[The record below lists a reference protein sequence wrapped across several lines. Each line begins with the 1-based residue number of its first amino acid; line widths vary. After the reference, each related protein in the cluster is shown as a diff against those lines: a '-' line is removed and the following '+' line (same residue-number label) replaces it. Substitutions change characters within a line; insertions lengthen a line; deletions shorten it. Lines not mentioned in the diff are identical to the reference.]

1 MKNRSFLIRSIISLI
16 FIGVIVAAVRQQDL
30 LGRLKQVEL
39 FWLGV
44 SLALSAVMVSGS
56 TLKWQILLRQQ
67 GFKVG
72 FGYLLRTYLVGYY
85 FSNLLP
91 SNFGGDVVRSWYA
104 GKKTGSQGRAAVS
117 VFMERFTGL
126 ILLLIMVI
134 CMPLLTPGLIKS
146 PYFFIPAAVA
156 AVFLVGALM
165 VWGMD
170 SPSKL
175 PRSVMAGLLKVL
187 GPLGKLE
194 PIAKLFGLVE
204 KFSESIFAKMDSF
217 HLKLTDAGADIRKEP
232 KWFVPVGGLTVFFY
246 ALTLVN
252 VYVAFRA
259 FGVEPDFIHMASV
272 VPTVMLVGMFP
283 VGILGNAG
291 WLELSF
297 MGYFS
302 LIGFSA
308 DEALAM
314 SLLLRFK
321 MLLLGVL
328 GLPFYLTDKTEV
340 DQLKEEIKSHD

>member
-16 FIGVIVAAVRQQDL
+16 FIGVIVGVVRQQDF
-30 LGRLKQVEL
+30 LGRLQQVQMK
-39 FWLGV
+39 WLLA

-56 TLKWQILLRQQ
+56 TLKWQVLLRQQ
-67 GFKVG
+67 GFKVS
-72 FGYLLRTYLVGYY
+72 FAYLIRTYLVGYY

-126 ILLLIMVI
+126 ILLLIMVMG
-134 CMPLLTPGLIKS
+134 MPLLTPGLMKS
-146 PYFFIPAAVA
+146 PYFFIPAVVA
-156 AVFLVGALM
+156 GVFLVAALM
-165 VWGMD
+165 VWCMD
-170 SPSKL
+170 SPSRL
-175 PRSVMAGLLKVL
+175 PRAVMGGVL
-187 GPLGKLE
+187 RGFAPLRKLG
-194 PIAKLFGLVE
+194 PIAKLFALVE

-259 FGVEPDFIHMASV
+259 FGVEPNFILMASV
-272 VPTVMLVGMFP
+272 VPTVMMVGMFP

-291 WLELSF
+291 FTELSF
-297 MGYFS
+297 MAYFS
-302 LIGFSA
+302 LIGFST

-340 DQLKEEIKSHD
+340 DQFKEEIKHHD

>member
-16 FIGVIVAAVRQQDL
+16 FIGVIVAAVRQQDFV
-30 LGRLKQVEL
+30 GRLKQVEP
-39 FWLGV
+39 FWLGI
-44 SLALSAVMVSGS
+44 SLLLSVIMVSGS
-56 TLKWQILLRQQ
+56 TLKWQVLLRQQ
-67 GFKVG
+67 GYKVG
-72 FGYLLRTYLVGYY
+72 FAYLLRTYLVGYY

-91 SNFGGDVVRSWYA
+91 SNFGGDVIRSWYA
-104 GKKTGSQGRAAVS
+104 GRKTGSQGRAAVS

-126 ILLLIMVI
+126 ILLLIMVM
-134 CMPLLTPGLIKS
+134 CMPLLTPGLIKN
-146 PYFFIPAAVA
+146 PYFLIPALVA
-156 AVFLVGALM
+156 FVFLVAALM

-170 SPSKL
+170 SPSRI
-175 PRSVMAGLLKVL
+175 PRAIMKSVLKGLSPLRKL
-187 GPLGKLE
+187 GPIGKL
-194 PIAKLFGLVE
+194 IALVE
-204 KFSESIFAKMDSF
+204 KFSEGIFGKMDSF

-232 KWFVPVGGLTVFFY
+232 KWFIPVGGLTIFFY
-246 ALTLVN
+246 FLTLVN

-259 FGVEPDFIHMASV
+259 FGIEPDFILMASV
-272 VPTVMLVGMFP
+272 VPTVMMVGMFP

-291 WLELSF
+291 WTELSF

-302 LIGFSA
+302 LIGFSG

-340 DQLKEEIKSHD
+340 DQLKEDMKNHD